1 MLCEADIL
9 IALGKCLAYSSRVS
23 ASTEHKSREVSREKT
38 HKLTKDEGAESWSA
52 PVMHRAAVCAAA
64 YHICSVVALTSK
76 QVVDFRDM
84 RRISTEDAQ
93 LGSLAGRQERCYA
106 CREPRARTGLGR
118 AQILR
123 SAPHFKV
130 VWMQDEG
137 YTAVIRLPMAQS
149 DEGLHVTDEGG
160 TAIIRLPSAHARPKF
175 VSSESTIRKLKAML
189 AERRALGSAP

>member
-1 MLCEADIL
+1 M
-9 IALGKCLAYSSRVS
+9 R
-23 ASTEHKSREVSREKT
+23 
-38 HKLTKDEGAESWSA
+38 
-52 PVMHRAAVCAAA
+52 RAAVCAAA
-64 YHICSVVALTSK
+64 YHICSVVALTTSK

-93 LGSLAGRQERCYA
+93 LGILAGRQERCCP

-123 SAPHFKV
+123 SASHFKV

-137 YTAVIRLPMAQS
+137 YTAVIRLPNAQS

-175 VSSESTIRKLKAML
+175 ASSESTIRKLKAML